1 MAGYRADQSGCVPM
15 QALTF
20 DAADVGRVVEH
31 LIAAKTQMRSA
42 RQITSNPPSAGSEQS
57 AVVPAVVLGCD
68 HGVYLMSN
76 GEPRDLIEGP
86 RSFVAYAAG
95 YDPYRDAHWRV
106 HTRDLIGGD
115 ASTAAALIPED
126 PDVPPAASAAIAA
139 EKAIERQRRAL
150 DLINYDRAAS
160 SRLESLI
167 VEPSSARV
175 VDIDV
180 TEVEAAYAL

>member
-31 LIAAKTQMRSA
+31 SIAAKTQMRSA

-115 ASTAAALIPED
+115 DFSLTLPWATDLKALVD
-126 PDVPPAASAAIAA
+126 AGPANDLPQC
-139 EKAIERQRRAL
+139 RQRRGPA
-150 DLINYDRAAS
+150 
-160 SRLESLI
+160 
-167 VEPSSARV
+167 
-175 VDIDV
+175 
-180 TEVEAAYAL
+180 